1 MSAFRYKLNIY
12 LNYKQRPTTLC
23 SEALMKHHLHILSG
37 RKEVKIYIQH
47 VLHIILMLWCKKL
60 QSIKPEQEIKSWL
73 PCTQCFLLQPGDREK
88 RQMRT
93 LKDRRLDRHCVHYV
107 ASCPAARPFLEER
120 TLNEFKVY
128 FYLKRRRSDMSYIK
142 LDSDL
147 FLNGKDELL
156 YSADSYIAWISV
168 FPLVSSAGR
177 TNSPVAVSMTQYWM
191 LEAKQSKANTASCCW
206 SYAELLIGLF
216 YFRKDTESTATAGVL

>member
-1 MSAFRYKLNIY
+1 
-12 LNYKQRPTTLC
+12 
-23 SEALMKHHLHILSG
+23 
-37 RKEVKIYIQH
+37 
-47 VLHIILMLWCKKL
+47 
-60 QSIKPEQEIKSWL
+60 
-73 PCTQCFLLQPGDREK
+73 
-88 RQMRT
+88 MRT

-107 ASCPAARPFLEER
+107 APCPAARPFLEDR
-120 TLNEFKVY
+120 MLNEFHQLFSQFKVY

-191 LEAKQSKANTASCCW
+191 LEAKHSKANTASCCW